1 VRGQVSHPHNA
12 RSKIRDLY
20 IFTNHCWNLSSLISL
35 IVEDDYDDYDDDDG
49 GGSGACFNHC
59 VYRQDTGEQ

>member
-1 VRGQVSHPHNA
+1 
-12 RSKIRDLY
+12 LY